1 MIMLLVVYG
10 LTLNVGDKTR
20 KYLQSKGFKIIKKTI
35 SEENDNVVK
44 SYFVNRELSEQKL
57 LNNVILNIRLT
68 MVMLDLIIQ
77 IFLMQYMV
85 KKMRFYQ

>member
-1 MIMLLVVYG
+1 MLLVIYG

-44 SYFVNRELSEQKL
+44 SYFVNRELSDRKL

-68 MVMLDLIIQ
+68 MVMWI
-77 IFLMQYMV
+77 
-85 KKMRFYQ
+85 

>member
-1 MIMLLVVYG
+1 MLLVIYG

-44 SYFVNRELSEQKL
+44 SYFVNRELSERKL

-85 KKMRFYQ
+85 KKMWCYQ

>member
-1 MIMLLVVYG
+1 MIMLLVIYG